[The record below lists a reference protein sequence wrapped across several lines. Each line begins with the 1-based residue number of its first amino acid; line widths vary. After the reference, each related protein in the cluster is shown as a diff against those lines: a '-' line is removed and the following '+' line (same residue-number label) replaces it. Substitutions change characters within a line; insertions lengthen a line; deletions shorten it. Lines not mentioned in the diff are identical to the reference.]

1 MKIADICVFAC
12 TGHVGTMVA
21 KRLVELATSPITILL
36 AGRNVA
42 KVRELYNDLVN
53 EATTKSVNLIA
64 YPVSVAVED
73 EASLKTLVSGVR
85 VVANCIDVQCH
96 PLALTGV
103 AEACI
108 QAGVHYLDL
117 APQQHMLQRLFD
129 LKTPAPCKSR
139 IVPACGFDYAFMD
152 VASLQAERCFNEANN
167 GSQPEHIQI
176 TLALRPGPLGLK
188 WPLRLVKT
196 LFKSSPP
203 ARKSSAAANK
213 HSSEQT
219 SSSTN
224 RKFLA
229 FIPLISSWSIQW
241 PMGASSLSLLL
252 SQRHWMPEAVDARMA
267 LPRSLWKATALVVY
281 GIVVAA
287 ILLPWLYLAWI
298 LKVEV
303 ITQLIMGVLPYA
315 SLGFLSD
322 NEHLCRKSM
331 EELSIEL
338 VITLR
343 NVQGLSI
350 SYHVIGTSPKILNAL
365 CMALASL
372 EMTKQSFDA
381 GGILTPAIALG
392 DTKFW
397 DHLQKWGLLKVQ
409 IID

>member
-1 MKIADICVFAC
+1 
-12 TGHVGTMVA
+12 
-21 KRLVELATSPITILL
+21 
-36 AGRNVA
+36 
-42 KVRELYNDLVN
+42 
-53 EATTKSVNLIA
+53 
-64 YPVSVAVED
+64 
-73 EASLKTLVSGVR
+73 
-85 VVANCIDVQCH
+85 
-96 PLALTGV
+96 
-103 AEACI
+103 
-108 QAGVHYLDL
+108 
-117 APQQHMLQRLFD
+117 
-129 LKTPAPCKSR
+129 
-139 IVPACGFDYAFMD
+139 
-152 VASLQAERCFNEANN
+152 
-167 GSQPEHIQI
+167 
-176 TLALRPGPLGLK
+176 
-188 WPLRLVKT
+188 
-196 LFKSSPP
+196 
-203 ARKSSAAANK
+203 
-213 HSSEQT
+213 
-219 SSSTN
+219 
-224 RKFLA
+224 
-229 FIPLISSWSIQW
+229 
-241 PMGASSLSLLL
+241 
-252 SQRHWMPEAVDARMA
+252 
-267 LPRSLWKATALVVY
+267 
-281 GIVVAA
+281 VVAA